1 LGDPPV
7 SGCYGSGGMSTL
19 RTFSISALAAVSL
32 SGCALLPFDRE
43 PPVVRVMPGQLEPIH
58 AAAITRDLAVFW
70 VSSNGCTDKD
80 DLTPVIDRAG
90 DGSTITLRR
99 IDEDTCDHPMAEGV
113 EIIWSFEELGLAPGE
128 RVRVNNP
135 YQLPPSI

>member
-1 LGDPPV
+1 MITVRLVGIAAIAGLG
-7 SGCYGSGGMSTL
+7 M
-19 RTFSISALAAVSL
+19 
-32 SGCALLPFDRE
+32 SGCALAPFGRE
-43 PPVVRVMPGQLEPIH
+43 EPAVRVMPGQLEPIH

-70 VSSNGCTDKD
+70 VSSNGCTEKE

-99 IDEDTCDHPMAEGV
+99 IDEDTCNRPLAEGV
-113 EIIWSFEELGLAPGE
+113 EIIWSFEELGLPPGE

>member
-1 LGDPPV
+1 
-7 SGCYGSGGMSTL
+7 MSTI
-19 RTFSISALAAVSL
+19 RTLSIVAVAALSA
-32 SGCALLPFDRE
+32 SGCALLPFGRDQAT
-43 PPVVRVMPGQLEPIH
+43 VRVLPGQLEPIH

-80 DLTPVIDRAG
+80 DLTPIVERAG

-99 IDEDTCDHPMAEGV
+99 IDEDTCDQPMAEGI
-113 EIIWSFEELGLAPGE
+113 EIIWSFEELGLPPGS
-128 RVRVNNP
+128 RVQVNNP

>member
-1 LGDPPV
+1 
-7 SGCYGSGGMSTL
+7 MA
-19 RTFSISALAAVSL
+19 SIRALSLIVVAALATSA
-32 SGCALLPFDRE
+32 CALVPRGDQA
-43 PPVVRVMPGQLEPIH
+43 VRVASMPGQLEPIH

-80 DLTPVIDRAG
+80 DLTPVVDRVG

-99 IDEDTCDHPMAEGV
+99 IDEDTCDRPLADGV
-113 EIIWSFEELGLAPGE
+113 EIIWSFEELGLTPGS
-128 RVRVNNP
+128 RVQVNNP

>member
-1 LGDPPV
+1 
-7 SGCYGSGGMSTL
+7 MTTL
-19 RTFSISALAAVSL
+19 RTLCIAVVAALGV
-32 SGCALLPFDRE
+32 SGCALLPFGRDE
-43 PPVVRVMPGQLEPIH
+43 AVVRILPGQLEPIH

-99 IDEDTCDHPMAEGV
+99 IDEDTCDRPMAEGV
-113 EIIWSFEELGLAPGE
+113 EIIWSFEELGLTPGE

>member
-1 LGDPPV
+1 
-7 SGCYGSGGMSTL
+7 MTFL
-19 RTFSISALAAVSL
+19 RTSCIVAVAALGA
-32 SGCALLPFDRE
+32 SGCALLPFQGE
-43 PPVVRVMPGQLEPIH
+43 ETVVRVMPGQLEPIH

-113 EIIWSFEELGLAPGE
+113 EIIWSFEELGLTPGE

>member
-1 LGDPPV
+1 
-7 SGCYGSGGMSTL
+7 MA
-19 RTFSISALAAVSL
+19 SIRALSLIVAAALATSA
-32 SGCALLPFDRE
+32 CALFPRGDAT
-43 PPVVRVMPGQLEPIH
+43 VRTAAMPGQLEPIH

-80 DLTPVIDRAG
+80 DLTPIIDRAG

-99 IDEDTCDHPMAEGV
+99 IDEDTCDRPMADGV
-113 EIIWSFEELGLAPGE
+113 EIIWSFEELGLPPGS
-128 RVRVNNP
+128 RVQVNNP

>member
-1 LGDPPV
+1 
-7 SGCYGSGGMSTL
+7 MTTL
-19 RTFSISALAAVSL
+19 RTICIAAVAAL
-32 SGCALLPFDRE
+32 GASGCALLPFGRE
-43 PPVVRVMPGQLEPIH
+43 EAVVRVMPGQLEPIH

-99 IDEDTCDHPMAEGV
+99 IDEDTCDRPMAEGV
-113 EIIWSFEELGLAPGE
+113 EIIWSFEELGLRPGE
-128 RVRVNNP
+128 RVSVNNP

>member
-1 LGDPPV
+1 MHTIRTLV
-7 SGCYGSGGMSTL
+7 LVACVALST
-19 RTFSISALAAVSL
+19 SA
-32 SGCALLPFDRE
+32 CALFARVE
-43 PPVVRVMPGQLEPIH
+43 EPVVVRSMPGQLEPIH

-70 VSSNGCTDKD
+70 VSSNGCTEKE
-80 DLTPVIDRAG
+80 DLTAIVDRAG

-99 IDEDTCDHPMAEGV
+99 IDEDTCGRPMAEGV
-113 EIIWSFEELGLAPGE
+113 EIIWSFEELGLPPGE